1 MYYKKTL
8 VALTIIL
15 GLLITI
21 STAKASEFDLVCKG
35 SGTLSTKNYLS
46 SGLRLEGAV
55 HINNK
60 SITIP
65 SSMLPGVNR
74 LTNVVKKDKKNI
86 FKLRKV
92 RITDN
97 EIKGKFILNP
107 LNQPSVKIDRY
118 SGMIYITG
126 LSQTFNGECSKV
138 EKQSTK
144 KF

>member
-1 MYYKKTL
+1 MNLKKHISSVVIATAL
-8 VALTIIL
+8 FTGVAQA
-15 GLLITI
+15 G
-21 STAKASEFDLVCKG
+21 EFDLVCKG
-35 SGTLSTKNYLS
+35 SGTLSTSNYLS

-65 SSMLPGVNR
+65 SSMLPGFNR
-74 LTNVVKKDKKNI
+74 LTNVVKRDKKNT

-126 LSQTFNGECSKV
+126 LSRTFSGECSKV
-138 EKQSTK
+138 EKQLTK

>member
-1 MYYKKTL
+1 MRTL
-8 VALTIIL
+8 IAVILINIMFVFVAHTAQ
-15 GLLITI
+15 
-21 STAKASEFDLVCKG
+21 AKATEFDLVCKG
-35 SGTLSTKNYLS
+35 SGTLSTTN
-46 SGLRLEGAV
+46 GLRLEGAV
-55 HINNK
+55 HVNNN

-65 SSMLPGVNR
+65 SSMLPGFNR
-74 LTNVVKKDKKNI
+74 LTNVVKSDKKNT

-118 SGMIYITG
+118 SGILYITG
-126 LSQTFNGECSKV
+126 LSQTFNGECSTV
-138 EKQSTK
+138 EKQLTK

>member
-1 MYYKKTL
+1 MKKTL
-8 VALTIIL
+8 IALMMMSL
-15 GLLITI
+15 
-21 STAKASEFDLVCKG
+21 STGAMAESSEFDLVCKG

-60 SITIP
+60 TITIP
-65 SSMLPGVNR
+65 SSMLPGFNR
-74 LTNVVKKDKKNI
+74 LTNVIKKDKKNT
-86 FKLRKV
+86 FKFRKV

-138 EKQSTK
+138 EKQLTK